1 MKYTENE
8 IELSEV
14 NKLYV
19 KLINEF
25 CKQNN
30 IELIIVSV
38 PSTKNWNYPKH
49 NAVTKLAEQENIEF
63 IDMNLL
69 QDEIQID
76 WNNDTKDEGD
86 HLNYSGAAKVTNYLG
101 EYLNNR
107 DILTDHRED
116 EKYHSWAE
124 AYDRCKNIIK

>member
-1 MKYTENE
+1 
-8 IELSEV
+8 
-14 NKLYV
+14 
-19 KLINEF
+19 
-25 CKQNN
+25 
-30 IELIIVSV
+30 
-38 PSTKNWNYPKH
+38 
-49 NAVTKLAEQENIEF
+49 
-63 IDMNLL
+63 MNLL

-76 WNNDTKDEGD
+76 WNNDTKDAGD

-116 EKYHSWAE
+116 EKYHSWVE